1 MNTVKAIA
9 YLTGLAALLLAQG
22 VQARTLE
29 AGQGKA
35 FATPSAAIA
44 AAQPGDT
51 VSVYPGQYFDCAVV
65 TKDNITIQGVG
76 KAEDV
81 VLTDTTCEGKAIL
94 VTRAANI
101 TVKNMTLQ
109 RARVP
114 DENGAGIRG
123 EGPGLV
129 VDGVRFINNQDGIL
143 AGDVPGTM
151 TIRNSY
157 FEKNGTC
164 EHSCAHGVYVGHM
177 DKLRI
182 ESTVFRET
190 RRAHHIKSRARET
203 EVVNCDIQDGPE
215 GTASYE
221 IEIPNGG
228 GLLVTG
234 TTIVKGPKAENHTAA
249 IILGGEQIS
258 QPTPRIVISNNT
270 FRNDMSD
277 GTDFVKNITAT
288 PAELSGNKISGR
300 GPVRALEGE
309 GHVTEAR

>member
-1 MNTVKAIA
+1 MKAIA
-9 YLTGLAALLLAQG
+9 YLIGFAALLLAQSAL
-22 VQARTLE
+22 ARTLE

-35 FATPSAAIA
+35 FPAPSAAIA

-51 VSVYPGQYFDCAVV
+51 VAIYPGQYFDCAVV
-65 TKDNITIQGVG
+65 LKDNVTIQGVG

-81 VLTDTTCEGKAIL
+81 VLTDKACEGKALL

-101 TVKNMTLQ
+101 TVKNLTLQ

-129 VDGVRFINNQDGIL
+129 VDTVRFINNQDGIL
-143 AGDVPGTM
+143 AGDLPGTM

-157 FEKNGTC
+157 FEKNGAC
-164 EHSCAHGVYVGHM
+164 EQSCAHGVYVGRM

-182 ESTVFRET
+182 ENTVFRET
-190 RRAHHIKSRARET
+190 KRAHHIKSRARET
-203 EVVNCDIQDGPE
+203 EVVNCDIQDGPN

-221 IEIPNGG
+221 IELPNGG
-228 GLLVTG
+228 GLLVSG
-234 TTIVKGPKAENHTAA
+234 TTIVKGPNAENHTAA
-249 IILGGEQIS
+249 IIIGDEQID
-258 QPTPRIVISNNT
+258 QPTPKIVISNNT
-270 FRNDMSD
+270 FRNDMEFP
-277 GTDFVKNITAT
+277 TVFVKNMTAT

-300 GPVRALEGE
+300 SPVRPLQGE
-309 GHVTEAR
+309 GQVTGAH